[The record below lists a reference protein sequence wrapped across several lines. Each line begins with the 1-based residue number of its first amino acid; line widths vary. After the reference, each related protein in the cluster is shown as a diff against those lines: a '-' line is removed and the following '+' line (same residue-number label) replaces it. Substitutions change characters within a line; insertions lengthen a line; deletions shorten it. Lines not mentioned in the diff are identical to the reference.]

1 MGSSLNQWVSEA
13 ACKDANP
20 DLFFADNGN
29 FNGGKT
35 KKALKIC
42 EECSCVMSCLEWALT
57 SGDQYAILGG
67 MTPTQR
73 QKYRRHMKGV

>member
-1 MGSSLNQWVSEA
+1 MGSDLSQWVSEA
-13 ACKDANP
+13 ACRGVNP

-29 FNGGKT
+29 FNGKKT
-35 KKALKIC
+35 KAALEIC
-42 EECSCVMSCLEWALT
+42 EGCPAVTSCLEWALE

-73 QKYRRHMKGV
+73 QRHRRRVK